1 VDIIRLAISRPVG
14 VAVGV
19 ILVVMFGLIGV
30 GQIPLQLTPTVDRP
44 ILKVTTAWPGRSP
57 QEVVDEI
64 TKEQEE
70 QLKSVPNLKSMR
82 STTSEGSVEIILEF
96 ILGADLTLATQEV
109 SDALRQVEEYPEEV
123 TEPAIATTEGG
134 PESAIAWMII
144 DLDPSADGAF
154 PEFDV
159 TTMLH
164 AMDKEVKPYIER
176 IDGVAEVNIYGGRER
191 EVRVLLDP
199 QALALRGLNHV
210 QVISALRAQNRNT
223 SAGTIAEGKRDYRVR
238 VVGQYADP
246 EEVLDTIVAFE
257 ESGPIYVRDV
267 GRVEVSHERERGFV
281 RSFGR
286 PCLAMNVI
294 RKSGSN
300 VVDIMEDLKLR
311 LDEVRAD
318 ILPNLHPQAGPHIR
332 LRQVYDETSYIH
344 SAVSLVTQN
353 LWVGGIIASLVLL
366 LFLRS
371 LISTGIIA
379 MAIPVSVVGTF
390 LILLA
395 LGRSLNVVSLAG
407 LAFAVGMVVDNAIV
421 VLENIYRRLRSGER
435 PMEAAE
441 KGGREVW
448 GAVLAATLTTVA
460 VFIPVLTI
468 QEEAG
473 QLFRD
478 ISIAVV
484 AAVLLSMAVSIL
496 VIPAA
501 CSRWLRVHDEKEH
514 GPVRRAFD
522 SLFGLAPLLNRCV
535 GWLGDAI
542 TWLIT
547 GWRGWSLR
555 PAVIML
561 LTVASLGG
569 AYLLMPPLDY
579 LPAGNRN
586 LVFGVL
592 LAPPGLS
599 VEHREGIAERIE
611 DKVLPYAQAD
621 VDDRA
626 SVQGLEPIQ
635 QAFGAGPPFDPV
647 PVDNFFI
654 GAFGDIIF
662 VGATSQNEQVVIP
675 ISSLLTNSMSS
686 INSDYFGFAQQSSLF
701 GRDLQGGSNI
711 SLEVSGPRLQEVL
724 KAADMMQNLAR
735 GEFGFG
741 IRADPGNF
749 NLQQQETRLRITD
762 RARELGLTASDIG
775 VAVRGLFDGAFVGD
789 YQLEGDPVDL
799 VVLPLGGRLPS
810 LDELSSIPIATP
822 SGHVVPVDDI
832 VDFVQTV
839 APQSI
844 LRIEEQPAVSISI
857 TPRQGETI
865 EATKAAIEEKIVAP
879 TRAAGLI
886 NSTMRVRQEGVA
898 AQLDEVKASLLGGG
912 AQDDENAVLGWT
924 MNAAAL
930 ITAIVGVAMAGV
942 VLVRGH
948 RRKQMRTGWYGGVG
962 VLLFCILLGVLLM
975 GFGSNPDLLQARLI
989 WALAVTYL
997 LMCALFES
1005 FLYPLVIMF
1014 TVPLAIVGGFI
1025 GLRIVHDLSV
1035 MNPVLA
1041 PQNLDVL
1048 TMLGFVILIGVVVN
1062 NAILLVHQSLN
1073 YMRGADGS
1081 DPMAPFDAIAE
1092 SVRTRVRPIFMSTL
1106 TSVGG
1111 MLPLVLFPGAGSEMY
1126 RGLGS
1131 VVIGGL
1137 VASTVFT
1144 LVLVPLLL
1152 SLVIQMHQSA
1162 LHLLREPTEEGPGS
1176 PRIVGE
1182 RAASVA

>member
-44 ILKVTTAWPGRSP
+44 VLTVTTMWPGRSP
-57 QEVVDEI
+57 QEIVDEI

-70 QLKSVPNLKSMR
+70 QLKSVPNLKAMR
-82 STTSEGSVEIILEF
+82 STTSEGSVEITLEF
-96 ILGADLTLATQEV
+96 IVGADMTLATQEV

-123 TEPAIATTEGG
+123 TEPAIKSTEGG
-134 PESAIAWMII
+134 PETAIAWIII
-144 DLDPSADGAF
+144 DVDPEANHPD
-154 PEFDV
+154 FDV
-159 TTMLH
+159 TTLLH
-164 AMDKEVKPYIER
+164 AMDKEVKPYLER

-199 QALALRGLNHV
+199 ETLALRGVNHV
-210 QVISALRAQNRNT
+210 QVINALRAQNRNT

-238 VVGQYADP
+238 VVGQYASP
-246 EEVLDTIVAFE
+246 AEVLDTIVAYE
-257 ESGPIYVRDV
+257 ESGPVYVRDL

-281 RSFGR
+281 RSFGQ

-300 VVDIMEDLKLR
+300 VVDIMDDLKLR
-311 LDEVRAD
+311 LEEVRAD
-318 ILPNLHPQAGPHIR
+318 ILPKLHPTAGPDLR
-332 LRQVYDETSYIH
+332 LRQVYDETMYIH

-353 LWVGGIIASLVLL
+353 LWIGGIIAALVLL

-379 MAIPVSVVGTF
+379 LAIPVSVVGTF
-390 LILLA
+390 LVLLA

-421 VLENIYRRLRSGER
+421 VLENIYRRLRMGEA

-484 AAVLLSMAVSIL
+484 AAVMLSMAVSIL

-501 CSRWLRVHDEKEH
+501 CSRWLRFHDDEKH
-514 GPVRRAFD
+514 GPLRTAFET
-522 SLFGLAPLLNRCV
+522 LFGLAPLLSRCV
-535 GWLGDAI
+535 DWLGDAI

-555 PAVIML
+555 PAVILL
-561 LTVASLGG
+561 LTVLSLGG

-592 LAPPGLS
+592 MAPPGLS
-599 VEHREGIAERIE
+599 VDHREVIAERIE
-611 DKVLPYAQAD
+611 DRVLPYAQAD
-621 VDDRA
+621 IDDPA
-626 SVQGLEPIQ
+626 SMASLDPIQ
-635 QAFGAGPPFDPV
+635 PAFGPGQPFDPV
-647 PVDNFFI
+647 AIQNFFI
-654 GAFGDIIF
+654 GAFGDLIF
-662 VGATSQNEQVVIP
+662 VGATSQEEQVVLP
-675 ISSLLTNSMSS
+675 LSSLLTNSMSS

-701 GRDLQGGSNI
+701 SRGLQGGSNI
-711 SLEVSGPRLQEVL
+711 SLEIAGPRLPEVL
-724 KAADMMQNLAR
+724 RAAQALQDRAR
-735 GEFGFG
+735 AEFGFG
-741 IRADPGNF
+741 VQADPGNF
-749 NLQQQETRLRITD
+749 NLQQQETRLVITD
-762 RARELGLTASDIG
+762 RARELGLTSSDIG
-775 VAVRGLFDGAFVGD
+775 VAVRGLFDGAFAGD

-810 LDELSSIPIATP
+810 LDELASIPIATP
-822 SGHVVPVDDI
+822 SGHVVPVDDL
-832 VDFVQTV
+832 VNFVQTL

-844 LRIEEQPAVSISI
+844 LRIEEQPAVAISI

-865 EATKAAIEEKIVAP
+865 EQTMAAIEEKVVEPVIAQ
-879 TRAAGLI
+879 GLI
-886 NSTMRVRQEGVA
+886 DSTMRWQLEGVA
-898 AQLDEVKASLLGGG
+898 AQLDEVKASLLGGAG
-912 AQDDENAVLGWT
+912 NGDDRNAVLAGA
-924 MNAAAL
+924 MNGGAVISL
-930 ITAIVGVAMAGV
+930 VVGVVMSGL
-942 VLVRGH
+942 VLVRGLQ
-948 RRKQMRTGWYGGVG
+948 RKRMRAGWYGSVG
-962 VLLFCILLGVLLM
+962 VLLISLLLGMLLL
-975 GFGSNPDLLQARLI
+975 GFGQSPDLLQARLV

-1014 TVPLAIVGGFI
+1014 TVPLAIVGGFL

-1073 YMRGADGS
+1073 NMRGADGS

-1111 MLPLVLFPGAGSEMY
+1111 MLPLVLFPGPGSEMY

-1162 LHLLREPTEEGPGS
+1162 LFLLKRQSEGPES